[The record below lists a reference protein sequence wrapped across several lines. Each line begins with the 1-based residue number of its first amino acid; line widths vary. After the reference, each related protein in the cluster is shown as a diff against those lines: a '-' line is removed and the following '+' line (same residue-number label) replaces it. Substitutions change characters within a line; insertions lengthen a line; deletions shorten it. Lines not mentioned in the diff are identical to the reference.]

1 LAILNAT
8 TEIRGNRAR
17 LHTGPKFALYGQ
29 RWRRVDEL
37 LSLERDGYA
46 YVVRLGDQW
55 ISLRPDA
62 ASTTALALA
71 TKHDV
76 LTATHFGPVLD
87 PAVCPDSL
95 AFDLDF
101 SSGVRVSGDGLEFPG
116 VEALQCGL
124 FFEGWKQRL
133 GADCSI
139 DLPARRVDLDL
150 AKAKA
155 YAQAAGLGEINL
167 DPETVRLTGG
177 DMAVRLYTCEGDVGQ
192 WAVIQS
198 ADEANWQGTGIATR
212 VRDDCFTAIDRSL
225 LEFATSGY
233 EAPLE
238 ARLYLHDADAEP
250 TEIRLANST
259 GITGELT
266 EADNYS
272 DILDA
277 MGSHPIGTDWQSAP
291 EEGAG
296 WIKSPDIVAAGEWP
310 AGQDLHL
317 CIIDPWDVPTP
328 PTQARYH
335 GYDLTGDDAAFLE
348 ITMPE
353 TAVPGGTSTST
364 STARGHRR

>member
-8 TEIRGNRAR
+8 TEIRGNLAR
-17 LHTGPKFALYGQ
+17 LHTGPKFALCGQ

-37 LSLERDGYA
+37 LSVRRDGDV
-46 YVVRLGDQW
+46 YVVRLGDHW

-62 ASTTALALA
+62 ADAAALSLA
-71 TKHDV
+71 TKRDV
-76 LTATHFGPVLD
+76 LTGTHFGPVLD

-95 AFDLDF
+95 AFDLEF
-101 SSGVRVSGDGLEFPG
+101 SSGVQVSGDGLEFPG
-116 VEALQCGL
+116 VEGLRCGL
-124 FFEGWKQRL
+124 FFERWKQRL

-139 DLPARRVDLDL
+139 DLPARRVQLDL

-296 WIKSPDIVAAGEWP
+296 WIKSPDIVAADEWP
-310 AGQDLHL
+310 TGEDIHL
-317 CIIDPWDVPTP
+317 CIIDPLDAP
-328 PTQARYH
+328 PNPPFTRYH
-335 GYDLTGDDAAFLE
+335 GYDLTGEGAAFLE
-348 ITMPE
+348 MIMPDVP
-353 TAVPGGTSTST
+353 VPGGTSTST
-364 STARGHRR
+364 STAGGRQR